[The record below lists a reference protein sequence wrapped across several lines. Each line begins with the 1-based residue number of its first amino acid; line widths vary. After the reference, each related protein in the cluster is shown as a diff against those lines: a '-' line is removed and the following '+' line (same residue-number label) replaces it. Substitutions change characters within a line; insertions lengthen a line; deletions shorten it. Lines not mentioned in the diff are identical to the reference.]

1 MATNIGNIRIVL
13 MSPIYGGNVG
23 SVSRAMANMGLSDLA
38 IASPRQ
44 LDMQEARMMAC
55 HANDVLESRCEF
67 GTLEAAVSDCGA
79 VFGTTARGGL
89 YRQHARTA
97 RDWAPE
103 ALQIASDA
111 KVAFVFG
118 PEDNGM
124 TNEEL
129 ALCTHII
136 QIPTTEEFSS
146 INVSQAVLICAYE
159 LFLATQTYEPPEEK
173 SPPAP
178 SAVRERMF
186 AIWRET
192 LMQVGF
198 MEIEKADHMMLGLRR
213 IMSRGAVTMDDVKIS
228 MGIARQASWAA
239 QQATANGNRST
250 STEKLQEGGG
260 EAQHIHDGMAMEAQ
274 EG

>member
-1 MATNIGNIRIVL
+1 MSLGNIRIVL
-13 MSPIYGGNVG
+13 MRPIYGGNVG

-38 IASPRQ
+38 IAAPRR

-55 HANDVLESRCEF
+55 HASDILEGRREF
-67 GTLEAAVSDCGA
+67 DTLEEAVADCGA

-97 RDWAPE
+97 REWVPT
-103 ALQIASDA
+103 ALDIGSTA

-124 TNEEL
+124 TNEDL
-129 ALCTHII
+129 AVCTHIV
-136 QIPTTEEFSS
+136 QIPTTATFSS
-146 INVSQAVLICAYE
+146 MNVSQAVLICAYE

-186 AIWRET
+186 TIWRDT

-198 MEIEKADHMMLGLRR
+198 METDKADHMMQGLRR
-213 IMSRGAVTMDDVKIS
+213 IMARGAVTVDDVKIS
-228 MGIARQASWAA
+228 MGIARQAAWAA
-239 QQATANGNRST
+239 SHADAVGQASVSSVERQIDLTAEKGNTDRV
-250 STEKLQEGGG
+250 
-260 EAQHIHDGMAMEAQ
+260 AMEPQ
-274 EG
+274 ER

>member
-1 MATNIGNIRIVL
+1 MAMKLGNIRIVL
-13 MSPIYGGNVG
+13 VRPIYGGNVG

-44 LDMQEARMMAC
+44 MDMQEARMMAC
-55 HANDVLESRCEF
+55 HASDVLDGRREF
-67 GTLEAAVSDCGA
+67 DTLDAAVSDCGA

-97 RDWAPE
+97 REWAPK
-103 ALQIASDA
+103 ALEFASTR

-129 ALCTHII
+129 ALCTHIV
-136 QIPTTEEFSS
+136 QIPTTEDFSS
-146 INVSQAVLICAYE
+146 INVSQAVLICGYE

-173 SPPAP
+173 SPPAT

-186 AIWRET
+186 TIWRET

-228 MGIARQASWAA
+228 MGIARQAAWAA
-239 QQATANGNRST
+239 KQGNAVEDPCISAREFPDS
-250 STEKLQEGGG
+250 GV
-260 EAQHIHDGMAMEAQ
+260 AARHIHDDVTIETQ
-274 EG
+274 ER